1 MLEINGVVCKL
12 EKLWSWVRLISQE
25 IHLVIEMWSS
35 ISVLVSRDVL
45 VLGQKSEISFRSDA
59 ESC

>member
-1 MLEINGVVCKL
+1 M
-12 EKLWSWVRLISQE
+12 
-25 IHLVIEMWSS
+25 IEMWSS